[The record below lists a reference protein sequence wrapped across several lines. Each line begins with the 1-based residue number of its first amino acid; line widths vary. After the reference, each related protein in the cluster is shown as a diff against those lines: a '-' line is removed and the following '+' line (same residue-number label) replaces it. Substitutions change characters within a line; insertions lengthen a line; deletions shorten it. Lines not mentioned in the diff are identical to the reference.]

1 MQTSEACGGIT
12 MARRKFFLVLLMAVT
27 AASCAGMKGKKG
39 TKETPP
45 AGAADASATADT
57 SEVAGGTVEAAPS
70 AAKFQPPPISECLDW
85 TPKKLLE
92 ETGNILKDVK
102 DKSVADLKAV
112 KCFEKEKP
120 KKKQSSG
127 VCQEHECLAWI
138 EYWSDEGK
146 SLYKQLDMDGALS
159 DFLKAA
165 KLARQ
170 CQIGGST
177 ASSLYVNLG
186 MVLIDGYGEIMK
198 GSLAFRWAMLYKWDT
213 TLPEAPAPNV
223 QKTFDV
229 VKQSMG
235 TEPISCAA
243 P

>member
-1 MQTSEACGGIT
+1 MIRGHFLLT
-12 MARRKFFLVLLMAVT
+12 FLV
-27 AASCAGMKGKKG
+27 AAIVVSCSGMKGKKG
-39 TKETPP
+39 AAGGQPP
-45 AGAADASATADT
+45 VEAVDAAASADA
-57 SEVAGGTVEAAPS
+57 VQEAAATGE
-70 AAKFQPPPISECLDW
+70 AAQPAPKFQPPPISECLDW

-102 DKSVADLKAV
+102 DKPVADLKSV
-112 KCFEKEKP
+112 KCFEKGKP
-120 KKKQSSG
+120 KKKQSTG
-127 VCQEHECLAWI
+127 ECQEHECLAWI
-138 EYWSDEGK
+138 EYWSSEGK
-146 SLYKQLDMDGALS
+146 SLYKQLDMDGALA

-170 CQIGGST
+170 CQIGGAT

-198 GSLAFRWAMLYKWDT
+198 GSLAFRWAMLYKWDVS
-213 TLPEAPAPNV
+213 LPESPAPNV

-235 TEPISCAA
+235 AEPISCAVQ
-243 P
+243 